1 MGGQMKT
8 IAAGSETY
16 LSKSGKNP
24 NKPLKLHANIY
35 PIPVALNALLRHIE
49 EKHCQLVAAGDV
61 LLPWLLCQKGVG
73 TSLKSLQ
80 PVGDPHWSRGNR
92 EESCRHDYMWSGRK
106 LWNISQQK
114 GMTGHRT
121 RKSYWAEHLGAW
133 YHPHLVGWT
142 LMDWTQL
149 TENIQKVEAA
159 ERGDRY
165 ISACIIACGFFS
177 LSTFKSMIRH
187 FCLLVMSQIH
197 FPNSRL
203 FCLWECIKKEK
214 WHLIINGSITEE
226 GITKSNSWKMC
237 ASQIQVGKG
246 RAAQTVINQDYKQ
259 KHAGLLLCKI
269 LKPRSDRRKSQV
281 GFKELHVS
289 SLWYRRH
296 LSGSW

>member
-1 MGGQMKT
+1 MPKGGRYIPEDSAACGWPTLEQGQQGRELQTWLHVEWQKT
-8 IAAGSETY
+8 ETSASRKEW
-16 LSKSGKNP
+16 LGTEQGKAIGQSILAPEN
-24 NKPLKLHANIY
+24 
-35 PIPVALNALLRHIE
+35 
-49 EKHCQLVAAGDV
+49 
-61 LLPWLLCQKGVG
+61 
-73 TSLKSLQ
+73 
-80 PVGDPHWSRGNR
+80 
-92 EESCRHDYMWSGRK
+92 
-106 LWNISQQK
+106 
-114 GMTGHRT
+114 
-121 RKSYWAEHLGAW
+121 
-133 YHPHLVGWT
+133 HPHLVGWT
-142 LMDWTQL
+142 LMVWTQL
-149 TENIQKVEAA
+149 TENIQKVESA
-159 ERGDRY
+159 ERGDRC

-187 FCLLVMSQIH
+187 FCLLVMGQIH

-214 WHLIINGSITEE
+214 RYLITNGSITEE
-226 GITKSNSWKMC
+226 GITKSSGWKMC

-269 LKPRSDRRKSQV
+269 LKPRTDRRKSQV